1 MRKSIPLL
9 ITVILI
15 SLVILAACATPAP
28 QPIPTPATKPA
39 PTQAPT
45 PVRGGKMVISF
56 GRPATSFGYPP
67 KISGANGTFSR
78 PFFERLMAVDDN
90 GAYVPE
96 LATSWDIAPDG
107 KSITFKLRQGVKF
120 HDGTDFN
127 ADAIKFN
134 YAPFLPPKSSSIMAG
149 VGSID
154 VVDNYTVRFNLPNYN
169 NLIMYQLATDKRFG
183 IASPTA
189 IEKNGEDWATTNPV
203 GTGPFKLKQFE
214 RNVSV
219 KYVKNPDYWDKNL
232 PYLDE
237 MEFIAIPDPMT
248 QLSAFKAGE
257 INVVTDA
264 RLEIVDQLKKEGY
277 QVVTAPATLQSITMD
292 TNHPDSVFA
301 NQKVREA
308 IEYAID
314 KEAIVNGPALGLYKS
329 AYQIVMTTSPDFN
342 SACPPRKY
350 DPAKAKQLLT
360 EAGYPNG
367 FSFKLSLN
375 ETEWQ
380 DLWVAVQSYLSKVGI
395 TMEIVKLDQAAYTT
409 TIRTGSRSEK
419 NVAAQATME
428 IRGNNLFMFDQYL
441 RSNTTNYKDTVKPA
455 GLDDLINQAIAARD
469 NQTKTKLNQQI
480 VKSIYDNASFIPLW
494 IPPRVLILD
503 KYTQEHGFYLNGD
516 TEINNVGRISWIKK

>member
-1 MRKSIPLL
+1 MRKFIPLI

-15 SLVILAACATPAP
+15 SFLVLAACATPAP
-28 QPIPTPATKPA
+28 QPIPTPATKPV

-56 GRPATSFGYPP
+56 GRPAVNFGYPP
-67 KISGANGTFSR
+67 KISGPDNNYAR
-78 PFFERLMAVDDN
+78 PFFERLITVDDN

-127 ADAIKFN
+127 ADAVKFN
-134 YAPFLPPKSSSIMAG
+134 YTPFIPPKSSIMAG
-149 VGSID
+149 VDSID

-169 NLIMYQLATDKRFG
+169 NLIMYQLAIDMRCC

-189 IEKNGEDWATTNPV
+189 IEKNGVDWASTNPV

-248 QLSAFKAGE
+248 QLSSFKAGE
-257 INVVTDA
+257 LNVITDA
-264 RLEIVDQLKKEGY
+264 GIQIVDQVRKEGN
-277 QVVTAPATLQSITMD
+277 QVVTAPASARSIIMD
-292 TNHPDSVFA
+292 TKNPDSIFA

-314 KEAIVNGPALGLYKS
+314 KEAIVDGPGLGLYKS
-329 AYQIVMTTSPDFN
+329 MYQIVMTTSPDFN

-367 FSFKLSLN
+367 FSFKLLID
-375 ETEWQ
+375 ETEWM
-380 DLWVAVQSYLSKVGI
+380 DGVTAVQSYLSKVGI
-395 TMEIVKLDQAAYTT
+395 TMEIAKVAHAAF
-409 TIRTGSRSEK
+409 E
-419 NVAAQATME
+419 
-428 IRGNNLFMFDQYL
+428 
-441 RSNTTNYKDTVKPA
+441 NTVRQGGTLEVITPGTVLSK
-455 GLDDLINQAIAARD
+455 
-469 NQTKTKLNQQI
+469 
-480 VKSIYDNASFIPLW
+480 
-494 IPPRVLILD
+494 PRV
-503 KYTQEHGFYLNGD
+503 KVY
-516 TEINNVGRISWIKK
+516 S